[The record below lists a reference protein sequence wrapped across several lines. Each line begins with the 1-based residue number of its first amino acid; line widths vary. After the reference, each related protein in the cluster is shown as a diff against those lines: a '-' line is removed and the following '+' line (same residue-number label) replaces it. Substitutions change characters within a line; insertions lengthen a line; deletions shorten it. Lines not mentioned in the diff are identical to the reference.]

1 MLLLL
6 LLLLMFL
13 GTSDNEKQNGESAV
27 AIVPLQAAACR
38 EGVGRG
44 GGEGQTWGTERQQK
58 GGVPFP
64 ILSLSRVHYFE
75 VVEIVV

>member
-1 MLLLL
+1 MVLL

-58 GGVPFP
+58 GGAIP
-64 ILSLSRVHYFE
+64 ILSLTELRKNLFYLYS
-75 VVEIVV
+75 I